1 LGFVFGVFPLEKNV
15 LAVLNNSAG
24 KDQKKKVE
32 LSSQRLAKGVF

>member
-1 LGFVFGVFPLEKNV
+1 MCG
-15 LAVLNNSAG
+15 AVLNNSSG